1 MLSEREK
8 TIMLEAFTTGRI
20 YTSLG
25 EKENPIEIHKKLE
38 ENCEKALKR
47 ESNSAPD
54 GSYIFCEGR
63 KIKKLEQCCKNCK
76 YWDTEHAKDKAGR
89 IRKDTVAKCLLELPK
104 LPASLRNAPQ
114 QGWMASTYGTDCKCY
129 EQKI

>member
-1 MLSEREK
+1 MTKYEEDEK
-8 TIMLEAFTTGRI
+8 
-20 YTSLG
+20 YG
-25 EKENPIEIHKKLE
+25 EFEQVNGAVVNRLMNEVNELIDKL
-38 ENCEKALKR
+38 

-54 GSYIFCEGR
+54 GSYIFCEGK

-76 YWDTEHAKDKAGR
+76 YWDTEYAKDKAGR
-89 IRKDTVAKCLLELPK
+89 IRKNTVAKCLFELPK

-114 QGWMASTYGTDCKCY
+114 QGWMASTYGTNCKCY